1 MSSNTK
7 NDDDDVDV
15 NPGDTTDNSS
25 GGGANPASCTS
36 ALQKVLATCT
46 RLSDTTSA
54 SCISAMEACRPG
66 TKDTKDTKDTK
77 EENASSKSLN
87 FFYHVAIFVSIYFIG
102 GLVTFYYGKNKP
114 SDHVLYRKCLTQY
127 IFGALL
133 AGGISAGAIVV
144 FEGENP
150 KLNVYSL
157 IPVTPAILT
166 LLWLCASRFANDN
179 RGQ

>member
-7 NDDDDVDV
+7 NDDDDVDDSGTN

-25 GGGANPASCTS
+25 GGGANPASCTA

-54 SCISAMEACRPG
+54 SCKSAMEACRPG
-66 TKDTKDTKDTK
+66 TAPALK

-87 FFYHVAIFVSIYFIG
+87 FFYVMVIFVSIYFIG

-150 KLNVYSL
+150 KVNVYSL
-157 IPVTPAILT
+157 IPFTPAILT
-166 LLWLCASRFANDN
+166 VIWLCVSRVANNN

>member
-1 MSSNTK
+1 M
-7 NDDDDVDV
+7 V
-15 NPGDTTDNSS
+15 
-25 GGGANPASCTS
+25 
-36 ALQKVLATCT
+36 
-46 RLSDTTSA
+46 
-54 SCISAMEACRPG
+54 
-66 TKDTKDTKDTK
+66 
-77 EENASSKSLN
+77 
-87 FFYHVAIFVSIYFIG
+87 IFVSIYFIG

-150 KLNVYSL
+150 KVNVYSL
-157 IPVTPAILT
+157 IPFTPAILT
-166 LLWLCASRFANDN
+166 VIWLCVSRVANNN

>member
-25 GGGANPASCTS
+25 GGGANPASCTP
-36 ALQKVLATCT
+36 ALQQVLATCT

-54 SCISAMEACRPG
+54 SCKSAMEACRPG
-66 TKDTKDTKDTK
+66 TKGRPGTK

-87 FFYHVAIFVSIYFIG
+87 FFYVMAIFVPIYFIG

-114 SDHVLYRKCLTQY
+114 SDLDLVLYRKCLTQY
-127 IFGALL
+127 IIGALL

-150 KLNVYSL
+150 KVNFYSL
-157 IPVTPAILT
+157 IPFIPAILT
-166 LLWLCASRFANDN
+166 VIWLCVSRVAN
-179 RGQ
+179 

>member
-7 NDDDDVDV
+7 NDDDDVDDSGTN
-15 NPGDTTDNSS
+15 NPGGDTTDNSS
-25 GGGANPASCTS
+25 GGGANPASS
-36 ALQKVLATCT
+36 
-46 RLSDTTSA
+46 
-54 SCISAMEACRPG
+54 G
-66 TKDTKDTKDTK
+66 TK

-87 FFYHVAIFVSIYFIG
+87 FFYVMAIFVTIYFIG

-114 SDHVLYRKCLTQY
+114 SDHVLYRKCLTNY

-133 AGGISAGAIVV
+133 ASGFSAGAIVV

-150 KLNVYSL
+150 KVNVYNVYNL
-157 IPVTPAILT
+157 IPFTPAILT
-166 LLWLCASRFANDN
+166 LIWLCVSRVANNN